1 MASSASTLFRAARG
15 SALPSRSR
23 HSWAERATADAARL
37 AFCVFLFCF
46 VLIAAALAAF
56 APAAA
61 APHGHQPARV
71 DVTADLSGGFA
82 RLVFAFHEQVG
93 ASVHSAG
100 NILIIISTGPFI
112 SWSSISPPKHPNIS
126 PRRGGIPMDALSVS
140 TSHAAGDPRNR
151 RRFDKHSTPPACA
164 LIRRQRHLSRCFSP
178 TRATRFR
185 PSTRSPCFTIF
196 AS

>member
-15 SALPSRSR
+15 SALSSRSR
-23 HSWAERATADAARL
+23 RSWAERATADAARL
-37 AFCVFLFCF
+37 AFCVLLFCF
-46 VLIAAALAAF
+46 VLIVAALAAF

-100 NILIIISTGPFI
+100 NILIINFDRPVYLVVEHLTTQASEYIAAA
-112 SWSSISPPKHPNIS
+112 
-126 PRRGGIPMDALSVS
+126 RRDPDGRSV
-140 TSHAAGDPRNR
+140 
-151 RRFDKHSTPPACA
+151 RFG
-164 LIRRQRHLSRCFSP
+164 LSRSG
-178 TRATRFR
+178 
-185 PSTRSPCFTIF
+185 RSQEL
-196 AS
+196 AAVR